1 MPGTDAKNKPCFN
14 ISRSSFLL
22 EPARESN
29 TKSPINLEKNSMN
42 CNVLVINSSHLMA
55 KEITLQL
62 TLNMPGC
69 SIMYAPTIELGGHI
83 LARRK
88 VSLIV
93 SSPVLP
99 DGGIEKLR
107 EKLLTLES
115 PPDLVV
121 VHTCE
126 KLNLDDIRS
135 RTRFQVAAL
144 TELDGNI
151 PPIVPKSEGKSIPP
165 NKSNSTSLSSI
176 GSLGADIRN
185 DLNNPLQEIVAMV
198 YVAKANREVAEGT
211 LQALQAIDLAAKNM
225 ANYVN
230 CLEDKIRGVMVSD

>member
-1 MPGTDAKNKPCFN
+1 MQGSDAKGKQRFSIN
-14 ISRSSFLL
+14 RSSFLL
-22 EPARESN
+22 EPANKPN
-29 TKSPINLEKNSMN
+29 TNSSTDLGQNSMD

-126 KLNLDDIRS
+126 KLNIDDIRS

-144 TELDGNI
+144 TELNSKI
-151 PPIVPKSEGKSIPP
+151 PQILP
-165 NKSNSTSLSSI
+165 NYTETQSKPAASSNSI

-230 CLEDKIRGVMVSD
+230 GLEDKIRGAIF